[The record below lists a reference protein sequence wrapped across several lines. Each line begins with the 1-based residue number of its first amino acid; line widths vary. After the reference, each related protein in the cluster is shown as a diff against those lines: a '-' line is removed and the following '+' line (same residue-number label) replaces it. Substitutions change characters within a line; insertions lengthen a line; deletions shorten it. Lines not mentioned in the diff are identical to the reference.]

1 MFVGDIDRCYRLKLF
16 LEQFGIRS
24 CVLNSE
30 LPVNSRLHIVDEFN
44 KGVYDIIL
52 ATDEHEVVGGDE
64 DDGGDDDDGEE
75 APGKK
80 AKRRRKVQP
89 PSEQPSEDAAP
100 APAPAPTEG
109 APAPAGAPKT
119 PAGKKQRKRQP
130 RLDKEYGVARGI
142 DFQHVACVL
151 NFDLPTSS
159 RSYTHRIGRTARA
172 GRAGLAL
179 SFAVPEP
186 QHGRH
191 KPTAIASTA
200 RDEAVL
206 AAIARHQARRGA
218 RLQPYVFDPA
228 LVRSFRYRA
237 DDALRAVTRTA
248 IREART
254 RELRHELLTSDR
266 LKRHFEENP
275 ADLRHLR
282 HDADLRPARVQ
293 PHLRHVPDY
302 LLPKA
307 GAAALAAGAPPP
319 AAASAAA
326 APVGLRKSGAAN
338 RIRKA
343 RERNKKVR
351 KPKGKGKGRD
361 PLKMFKGKGKA

>member
-1 MFVGDIDRCYRLKLF
+1 M
-16 LEQFGIRS
+16 
-24 CVLNSE
+24 LNSE

-52 ATDEHEVVGGDE
+52 ATDEHEVVGGEEDE
-64 DDGGDDDDGEE
+64 DNNEDDGEE
-75 APGKK
+75 TPVKMT
-80 AKRRRKVQP
+80 KRRRKVQP
-89 PSEQPSEDAAP
+89 LSEQPTGEGTP
-100 APAPAPTEG
+100 IPTEETPV
-109 APAPAGAPKT
+109 PAAAAVKT
-119 PAGKKQRKRQP
+119 PASKKQRKRQP

-179 SFAVPEP
+179 SFAVPAP

-206 AAIARHQARRGA
+206 AAITRHQARRGA

-307 GAAALAAGAPPP
+307 GTAALDDGVP
-319 AAASAAA
+319 AAAPA
-326 APVGLRKSGAAN
+326 VGMRKSGAAN

-361 PLKMFKGKGKA
+361 PLKMFKGKGKV

>member
-1 MFVGDIDRCYRLKLF
+1 M
-16 LEQFGIRS
+16 
-24 CVLNSE
+24 LNSE

-52 ATDEHEVVGGDE
+52 ATDEHEVVGGEEDE
-64 DDGGDDDDGEE
+64 DNNEDGGEE
-75 APGKK
+75 APMRK

-89 PSEQPSEDAAP
+89 LSEQPTGEETLAPTEEAP
-100 APAPAPTEG
+100 APAA
-109 APAPAGAPKT
+109 AAAAAKT
-119 PAGKKQRKRQP
+119 PVSKKQRKRRP

-179 SFAVPEP
+179 SFAVPAP

-200 RDEAVL
+200 RDETVL

-218 RLQPYVFDPA
+218 HLQPYVFDPA

-282 HDADLRPARVQ
+282 HDADLRPTRVQ

-302 LLPKA
+302 LLPQA
-307 GAAALAAGAPPP
+307 GTAALAAGAP
-319 AAASAAA
+319 AAAPAAA

-351 KPKGKGKGRD
+351 KPKGKSKGRD